1 MSFLKEYLLTLFFGS
16 YSVAKN
22 CHQNGTMPFHFVVLL
37 LGGQNLL
44 LQLYIGNVLQNFKIL
59 PFEIRAHEPVVAD
72 LFTHIELFFRSCD
85 SRESEINV

>member
-1 MSFLKEYLLTLFFGS
+1 MMSFLKEYLFTHGFFGS
-16 YSVAKN
+16 YSVTKN

-37 LGGQNLL
+37 LGGQDLL

-72 LFTHIELFFRSCD
+72 LFTHFSLGDVTPKSLK
-85 SRESEINV
+85 